1 MAEGHAKY
9 SGETSIRTPLSKR
22 LRTQPG
28 EEAFR
33 NRSVTKIKQDVKR
46 LRDKENW
53 LKIFSFEKLIYWM
66 QVGVRISKGYMWVVK
81 RSRSEQTFDVVL
93 TN

>member
-28 EEAFR
+28 EEGFR

-46 LRDKENW
+46 QGK
-53 LKIFSFEKLIYWM
+53 SA
-66 QVGVRISKGYMWVVK
+66 
-81 RSRSEQTFDVVL
+81 
-93 TN
+93 